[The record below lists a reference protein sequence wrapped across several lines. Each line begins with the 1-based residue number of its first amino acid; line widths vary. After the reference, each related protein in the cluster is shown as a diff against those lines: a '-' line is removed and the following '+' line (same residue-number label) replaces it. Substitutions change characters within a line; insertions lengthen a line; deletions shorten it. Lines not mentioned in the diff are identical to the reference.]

1 MTLDL
6 AVKIGVKVVAS
17 GHHPVFRVICRQGC
31 VQCFIDVVTVIT
43 SHLELLE
50 EPITPHGKPAAL
62 IDGKWHHC
70 PSNRQNR
77 IHRRPPVFAREVELS
92 FLELD
97 IFCVYEKGR
106 YVYAACRRCP
116 VQGLGTCAGTQ
127 GQSSQGS
134 FPTHITTVSLA
145 SWRSREHESLVSR
158 VFDVPAI
165 QI

>member
-62 IDGKWHHC
+62 IDGKWE
-70 PSNRQNR
+70 S
-77 IHRRPPVFAREVELS
+77 L
-92 FLELD
+92 
-97 IFCVYEKGR
+97 
-106 YVYAACRRCP
+106 P
-116 VQGLGTCAGTQ
+116 VQ
-127 GQSSQGS
+127 SSES
-134 FPTHITTVSLA
+134 DSPA
-145 SWRSREHESLVSR
+145 SSCIRPRSRTFLSGTGHILR
-158 VFDVPAI
+158 L
-165 QI
+165 